1 MKRGTQGTPGDDDF
15 APEALP
21 ASPPEV
27 AWTRVYDEGVPPT
40 LQPYPDKTL
49 VDLIR
54 ETAEERPDHP
64 ALRFMGATFSYE
76 ALDRLSDRFAS
87 ALQDIGVR
95 KGDRIALLMPNC
107 PQAVI
112 SQFAAWKAGAI
123 VAPLNP
129 TYSEEEMAHAL
140 VEASPRVA
148 VVLTPWYEKLKRL
161 QPRTHLETVVATTI
175 KEYLPFWPR
184 IFFTMVK
191 ERKEGHRI
199 NLQPGDHRFS
209 DLMKRHRGARR
220 QRITF
225 TSGDPALLLFTG
237 GTTGVPKAALGSH
250 RALFISGT
258 QLTTWFRPLM
268 DPWTDGLLG
277 NMPLFHVYG
286 NVGVLSTAIVNRAAV
301 VLVPDPRNLD
311 HLLASIEKE
320 RPAFLPGVPT
330 LFSALLKHP
339 RVRAGKADLS
349 SVKLCV
355 SGAAP
360 LLPEL
365 KERFERAT
373 GGRMIEGWA
382 MTETMMAA
390 FMTPVNGE
398 FRSGAIGVPLPDVHL
413 KIVDPETG
421 RDTLPFGESGE
432 ILVKAP
438 QLMMQYWNRPEPTSE
453 IFEDGWIHTG
463 DIGFQDED
471 GYVYIVDRK
480 KDLIKPSG
488 FQVWPRE
495 VEEVISTLPSVS
507 EVAVAGIPDPA
518 RGETVAAWVVL
529 EAGQSLT
536 SAEVRAHCRE
546 HLTGYKVPRKVVF
559 RSDLPKSTVGKVL
572 RRKLVEMDQTRPVE
586 D

>member
-1 MKRGTQGTPGDDDF
+1 
-15 APEALP
+15 
-21 ASPPEV
+21 
-27 AWTRVYDEGVPPT
+27 
-40 LQPYPDKTL
+40 
-49 VDLIR
+49 
-54 ETAEERPDHP
+54 
-64 ALRFMGATFSYE
+64 
-76 ALDRLSDRFAS
+76 
-87 ALQDIGVR
+87 
-95 KGDRIALLMPNC
+95 MPNC

-112 SQFAAWKAGAI
+112 SQVATWKAGAI
-123 VAPLNP
+123 AAPLNP
-129 TYSEEEMAHAL
+129 TYSEEELAHAL
-140 VEASPRVA
+140 DEVSPRVA

-175 KEYLPFWPR
+175 KEYLPSWMR
-184 IFFTMVK
+184 IFFTLVK

-209 DLMKRHRGARR
+209 GLMKRHRGARR
-220 QRITF
+220 PRITF
-225 TSGDPALLLFTG
+225 TPGDPALLLFTG

-250 RALFISGT
+250 RALFISGA

-286 NVGVLSTAIVNRAAV
+286 NVGGLSTAIVNRAAV
-301 VLVPDPRNLD
+301 VLVPDPRDLD

-339 RVRAGKADLS
+339 RVRAGTADLS
-349 SVKLCV
+349 SVKLCI

-390 FMTPVNGE
+390 FMTPVKGE
-398 FRSGAIGVPLPDVHL
+398 FRTGAIGVPLPDVHL
-413 KIVDPETG
+413 RIVDPETG
-421 RDTLPFGESGE
+421 QDTVPFGESGE

-453 IFEDGWIHTG
+453 IFKDGWIHTG

-471 GYVYIVDRK
+471 GYIYIVDRK

-507 EVAVAGIPDPA
+507 DVAVAGIPDPA

-529 EAGQSLT
+529 EAGKSLT

-559 RSDLPKSTVGKVL
+559 CSELPKSTIGKVL
-572 RRKLVEMDQTRPVE
+572 RRKLVDTDQARRGE
-586 D
+586 H